1 MVILSVLFLITRAQL
16 VRLGEL
22 GELGGSFPIAPS
34 PVVRRYLRPHDD
46 EGSLPLALL
55 RKNATV
61 LLVSKF

>member
-1 MVILSVLFLITRAQL
+1 MLRKEVVILSVLFLITRAQL

-46 EGSLPLALL
+46 EGSLPLA
-55 RKNATV
+55 
-61 LLVSKF
+61 